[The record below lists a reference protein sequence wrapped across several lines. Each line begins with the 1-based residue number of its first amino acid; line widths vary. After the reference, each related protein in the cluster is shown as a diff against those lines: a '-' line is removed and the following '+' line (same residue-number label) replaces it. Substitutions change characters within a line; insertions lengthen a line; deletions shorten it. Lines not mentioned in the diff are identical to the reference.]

1 MTSVEISMTFALAAV
16 AITLIARA
24 RRPGRTDQE
33 RKQARMAVAMM
44 FACWFGTI
52 IAGKIILWAN

>member
-1 MTSVEISMTFALAAV
+1 MTSVELSMTFGLVAV

-33 RKQARMAVAMM
+33 RKAARTAVAMM
-44 FACWFGTI
+44 FAFWFGAI
-52 IAGKIILWAN
+52 LIGKITLWTS

>member
-1 MTSVEISMTFALAAV
+1 MTSVEISMTFALVAV

-33 RKQARMAVAMM
+33 RKQAHVTVTMM
-44 FACWFGTI
+44 FTFWFSGI
-52 IAGKIILWAN
+52 LLGKIVLWTS

>member
-1 MTSVEISMTFALAAV
+1 MTSVEISMTFALLSV

-33 RKQARMAVAMM
+33 RKQARTAVTMM
-44 FACWFGTI
+44 FTFWFGAI
-52 IAGKIILWAN
+52 LLGKIILWTS